1 MKIQG
6 MAKGKGLGVIC
17 VITILVLALIAAF
30 CLKGKSKW
38 DDKEPEVITISTL
51 EKIIDVDEL
60 STFTAVYN
68 GVAQVMNKQKPEET
82 DYYVSY
88 EAKVNAGIDLEE
100 IKITMDE
107 ESKEINIDIPNVHIT
122 DINVDIA
129 SLDFIFYNKKAN
141 TSSVTQEAF
150 RACEED
156 VRRESEA
163 QDAIFELAQQNA
175 VNILTALTKPLV
187 DQFAA
192 EYTIVIQ

>member
-187 DQFAA
+187 DQFEIGRAH
-192 EYTIVIQ
+192 V

>member
-17 VITILVLALIAAF
+17 VIAILVLALIAAF
-30 CLKGKSKW
+30 FLKGKSKW

-88 EAKVNAGIDLEE
+88 EAKVNAGINFEE

-107 ESKEINIDIPNVHIT
+107 ETKEINIDIPNVHIT

-192 EYTIVIQ
+192 EYTIVMQ

>member
-1 MKIQG
+1 
-6 MAKGKGLGVIC
+6 
-17 VITILVLALIAAF
+17 
-30 CLKGKSKW
+30 
-38 DDKEPEVITISTL
+38 
-51 EKIIDVDEL
+51 
-60 STFTAVYN
+60 
-68 GVAQVMNKQKPEET
+68 MNKQKPEET

-88 EAKVNAGIDLEE
+88 EAKVNAGINFEE

-107 ESKEINIDIPNVHIT
+107 ETKEINIDIPNVHIT